1 MVRLKKSA
9 ENPESL
15 HEPDLFV
22 VDFEEI
28 IDRIRES
35 SQHKSWR
42 VLFHL
47 QFIFWNI

>member
-22 VDFEEI
+22 VDFEEV
-28 IDRIRES
+28 IDRIREFTTR
-35 SQHKSWR
+35 K
-42 VLFHL
+42 L
-47 QFIFWNI
+47 